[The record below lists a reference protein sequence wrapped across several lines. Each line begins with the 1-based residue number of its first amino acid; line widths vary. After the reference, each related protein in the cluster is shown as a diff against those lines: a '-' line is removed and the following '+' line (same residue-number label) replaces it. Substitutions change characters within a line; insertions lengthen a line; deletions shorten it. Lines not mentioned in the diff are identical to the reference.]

1 MLVILVYLSPYMTSI
16 MLICNIPV
24 IFYFSFALGRSKTYQ
39 EEIQDIKA
47 ECSVIAEET
56 FSNVKTVKA
65 FATEKYESDRFND
78 KNCTVFNTQHKQTLL
93 WNGFGFTFQFCIYF
107 S

>member
-1 MLVILVYLSPYMTSI
+1 MLHKIIFISAMLVILVYLSPYMTSI

-24 IFYFSFALGRSKTYQ
+24 IFYFSFALRRSKTYQ

-65 FATEKYESDRFND
+65 FATEKYESDRF
-78 KNCTVFNTQHKQTLL
+78 
-93 WNGFGFTFQFCIYF
+93 
-107 S
+107 